1 MAIRY
6 LHPTQRACCCRVLRS
21 FPGLWQVHVVN
32 ELTGED
38 ALLTSL
44 DHRPTYA
51 ELQSLLLGTPGSNS
65 SKGWAER
72 LRQELQFN
80 NDSLKGKN

>member
-1 MAIRY
+1 MSHSTLRVA
-6 LHPTQRACCCRVLRS
+6 CRVLRS

-38 ALLTSL
+38 ALLTTM
-44 DHRPTYA
+44 DHRPSYA
-51 ELQSLLLGTPGSNS
+51 ELQSLLLETPGSNS

-80 NDSLKGKN
+80 NDSLKGRG